1 MIKYKP
7 LYNELKKG
15 TNFIRT
21 MVYQV
26 AQALDLL
33 AKHKIV
39 HSDIKT

>member
-7 LYNELKKG
+7 LYGDLKKSG
-15 TNFIRT
+15 LFIRT
-21 MVYQV
+21 MLYEI

-33 AKHKIV
+33 AKNKIV